1 MGGTLAIRNARILFQ
16 NDRMI
21 DAEILIEYGLIADIG
36 VDLKADEEIDADGA
50 TVLPGLIDLHV
61 HGIEDES
68 ASDGSLV
75 RFAEIEARHGA
86 TTFYPTLFGPP
97 DLIIEQLRRHL
108 SETDDLR
115 MIPQVPG
122 FRLESPYLHHTGAG
136 TSKDIVPISE
146 DVTEAI
152 IDAGK
157 GHIRIWDIS
166 PELPGAIELISGL
179 SDRGIVCSLGH
190 TYASIEQARSAVD
203 AGARLVTHLFDT
215 FELPAMTDP
224 GVYPAGLVDYL
235 LTEDKVV
242 CEIIAD
248 GTHVHPILVEKA
260 LRCKSIEGT
269 AFVTDGNLGAGL
281 PPGEYELPGGWGR
294 VVINGSND
302 GVRIP
307 DRGMILAG
315 SALTPIDLLRN
326 AVRLFG
332 RDLISASMICSMVP
346 ARLMGLNKGEIAV
359 GRDADL
365 IVIDDDFRL
374 RYTISAGCVVYTNSN
389 I

>member
-1 MGGTLAIRNARILFQ
+1 MGGTLVIINARILLQ

-21 DAEILIEYGLIADIG
+21 DAEILIERGMIVDIG
-36 VDLKADEEIDADGA
+36 VGLKADREIDADGA
-50 TVLPGLIDLHV
+50 TVVPGLIDLHV
-61 HGIEDES
+61 HGIENES
-68 ASDGSLV
+68 ASDGSLA

-97 DLIIEQLRRHL
+97 DLIIDQLRRHL
-108 SETDDLR
+108 SKTDDLR

-136 TSKDIVPISE
+136 ISKDIVPISE
-146 DVTEAI
+146 DVTQSI

-179 SDRGIVCSLGH
+179 SDWGIVCSLGH
-190 TYASIEQARSAVD
+190 TYASIDQARSAID

-215 FELPAMTDP
+215 FELPVMTDP

-235 LTEDKVV
+235 LTEDRVV

-260 LRCKSIEGT
+260 LRCKSIKGA

-326 AVRLFG
+326 AVLLFG
-332 RDLISASMICSMVP
+332 RDLVSASAICSAVP
-346 ARLMGLNKGEIAV
+346 ARLMGLNKGQIAV

-365 IVIDDDFRL
+365 IMIDDDFRL